1 MKHRKGTPLVR
12 TKSKTDWEQNAT
24 AAVFLSPAV
33 IIIGVFTLYP
43 IVSAGYTS
51 LTTWNGFSP
60 NKTFVG
66 LDNYIRL
73 AGDPEFHNSLLITLI
88 YAIGVCLLS
97 LVSGLSIALLL
108 DSPLHGRGLY
118 RTIYFLPV
126 VTSSV
131 AAAIVWK
138 YMLDDA
144 GLVNTLLSTIGVK
157 GIDWLQNRW
166 IALGALI
173 LLTVWKNIG
182 FNAILY
188 LTALQALPES
198 VYEAAQLDGASAWQR
213 FRFITIPLLRPMT
226 FFVTVQALIN
236 SFQAF
241 DLVYVFTEGGPRGGT
256 DVLGMMMYRH
266 AFRLDGFGYG
276 TAIAFITLILI
287 LGVTLVQWR
296 VNHNGER

>member
-12 TKSKTDWEQNAT
+12 TKSKMDWEQNAT

>member
-1 MKHRKGTPLVR
+1 MR

>member
-1 MKHRKGTPLVR
+1 MR

-33 IIIGVFTLYP
+33 ITIGVFTLYP

>member
-33 IIIGVFTLYP
+33 ITIGVFTLYP

-173 LLTVWKNIG
+173 QIG
-182 FNAILY
+182 RAH
-188 LTALQALPES
+188 
-198 VYEAAQLDGASAWQR
+198 V
-213 FRFITIPLLRPMT
+213 
-226 FFVTVQALIN
+226 
-236 SFQAF
+236 
-241 DLVYVFTEGGPRGGT
+241 
-256 DVLGMMMYRH
+256 
-266 AFRLDGFGYG
+266 
-276 TAIAFITLILI
+276 
-287 LGVTLVQWR
+287 
-296 VNHNGER
+296 